1 MLTEDQIKEIFLKA
15 DAFLEGHFLLSSGLH
30 SPYYLQCARVL
41 QYPNYAETLCSE
53 LARRI
58 KELGIEFDLVIAPA
72 IGGIIVSYETARHL
86 GVRGIFA
93 ERVDGKLTLRRGFEI
108 KKGERAVVVE
118 DVVTTGKST
127 RETIEVV
134 KEHGG
139 EVVAVGSLVDRSG
152 GKADFGGI
160 PFTTLWRLEVPVYQP
175 ESCPLCREGKL
186 PLVKP
191 GSRNIPLK

>member
-1 MLTEDQIKEIFLKA
+1 MLTEDRIKEIFLKA
-15 DAFLEGHFLLSSGLH
+15 DAFLTGHFLLSSGLH
-30 SPYYLQCARVL
+30 SPYYLQCAKVL
-41 QYPNYAETLCSE
+41 QYPEYSEILCKE
-53 LARRI
+53 LAERI
-58 KELGIEFDLVIAPA
+58 GNLGVDYDLVIAPA

-93 ERVDGKLTLRRGFEI
+93 ERVNGELTLRRGFEI
-108 KKGERAVVVE
+108 KPGERAVVVE

-134 KEHGG
+134 KSHGG

-152 GKADFGGI
+152 GSVDFGV
-160 PFTTLWRLEVPVYQP
+160 PFKTLWRLEVPVYRP
-175 ESCPLCREGKL
+175 EECPLCKEGSE

-191 GSRNIPLK
+191 GSRNIPVK

>member
-41 QYPNYAETLCSE
+41 QYPDYAETLCRE

-58 KELGIEFDLVIAPA
+58 KELGVEFDLVIAPA

-93 ERVDGKLTLRRGFEI
+93 ERVEGKLTLRRGFEI
-108 KKGERAVVVE
+108 KPGERAVVVE

-134 KEHGG
+134 KAHGG
-139 EVVAVGSLVDRSG
+139 RVVAVGSLVDRSG
-152 GKADFGGI
+152 GKVDFGV

-175 ESCPLCREGKL
+175 ENCPLCKEGKI

>member
-1 MLTEDQIKEIFLKA
+1 MLTEDRIKEIFLKA
-15 DAFLEGHFLLSSGLH
+15 DAFLTGHFLLSSGLH
-30 SPYYLQCARVL
+30 SPYYLQCAKVL
-41 QYPNYAETLCSE
+41 QYPEYSEILCKE
-53 LARRI
+53 LAERI
-58 KELGIEFDLVIAPA
+58 GDLGVDYDLVIAPA

-93 ERVDGKLTLRRGFEI
+93 ERVNGELTLRRGFEI
-108 KKGERAVVVE
+108 KPGERAIVVE

-134 KEHGG
+134 KSHGG

-152 GKADFGGI
+152 GSVDFGV
-160 PFTTLWRLEVPVYQP
+160 PFKTLWRLEVPVYRP
-175 ESCPLCREGKL
+175 EECPLCKEGSK

-191 GSRNIPLK
+191 GSRNIPVK

>member
-1 MLTEDQIKEIFLKA
+1 MLTEERIKEIFLKT

-30 SPYYLQCARVL
+30 SPYYLQCAKVL
-41 QYPNYAETLCSE
+41 QYPEFAEELCKE

-58 KELGIEFDLVIAPA
+58 NELGVEYDLVIAPA
-72 IGGIIVSYETARHL
+72 LGGVIVSYETSRHL
-86 GVRGIFA
+86 KVRGIFA

-108 KKGERAVVVE
+108 KPGERAVVVE

-134 KEHGG
+134 KQHGG

-152 GKADFGGI
+152 GKVNFGV
-160 PFTTLWRLEVPVYQP
+160 PFVTIWRLEVPVFEP
-175 ESCPLCREGKL
+175 DSCPLCKEGKI

-191 GSRNIPLK
+191 GSRNIPVR

>member
-41 QYPNYAETLCSE
+41 QYPDYAETLCRE

-58 KELGIEFDLVIAPA
+58 KELGVEFDLVIAPA

-93 ERVDGKLTLRRGFEI
+93 ERVEGKLTLRRGFEI
-108 KKGERAVVVE
+108 KPGERAVVVE

-134 KEHGG
+134 KAHGG
-139 EVVAVGSLVDRSG
+139 RVVAVGSLVDRSG
-152 GKADFGGI
+152 GKVDFGV

-175 ESCPLCREGKL
+175 ENCPLCKEGKI

-191 GSRNIPLK
+191 GSRNIPIK

>member
-1 MLTEDQIKEIFLKA
+1 MTEEQIKEIFLKSN
-15 DAFLEGHFLLSSGLH
+15 AFLEGHFLLSSGLH

-41 QYPNYAETLCSE
+41 QYPEYAEILCKE
-53 LARRI
+53 LAKRL
-58 KELGIEFDLVIAPA
+58 KELEVDYDFVIAPA

-93 ERVDGKLTLRRGFEI
+93 ERVNGNLTLRRGFEI
-108 KKGERAVVVE
+108 EQGEKAIVVE

-134 KEHGG
+134 KRHGG

-152 GKADFGGI
+152 GKVDFGV
-160 PFTTLWRLEVPVYQP
+160 PFTTLWRLEVPVYEP
-175 ESCPLCREGKL
+175 SSCPLCKEGKIK
-186 PLVKP
+186 LVKP
-191 GSRNIPLK
+191 GSRDIPVR

>member
-1 MLTEDQIKEIFLKA
+1 MLTEDRKKEILLKA

-41 QYPNYAETLCSE
+41 QYPDYAEMLCRE

-58 KELGIEFDLVIAPA
+58 DELDVEYDFVIAPA
-72 IGGIIVSYETARHL
+72 LGGIIVSYETARHL
-86 GVRGIFA
+86 RTRGIFA

-108 KKGERAVVVE
+108 KPGEKAIVVE

-127 RETIEVV
+127 GETMEVV
-134 KEHGG
+134 KQHGG

-152 GKADFGGI
+152 GKVNFGV
-160 PFTTLWRLEVPVYQP
+160 PFVTLWRLEVPVFEP
-175 ESCPLCREGKL
+175 DSCPICKEGKI
-186 PLVKP
+186 PLIKP
-191 GSRNIPLK
+191 GSRNIPLR

>member
-1 MLTEDQIKEIFLKA
+1 MLTEDRIKEIFLKA
-15 DAFLEGHFLLSSGLH
+15 DAFLTGHFLLSSGLH
-30 SPYYLQCARVL
+30 SPYYLQCAKVL
-41 QYPNYAETLCSE
+41 QYPEYSEILCKE
-53 LARRI
+53 LAERI
-58 KELGIEFDLVIAPA
+58 GDLGVDYDLVIAPA

-93 ERVDGKLTLRRGFEI
+93 ERVNGELTLRRGFEI
-108 KKGERAVVVE
+108 KPGERAVVVE

-134 KEHGG
+134 KSHGG

-152 GKADFGGI
+152 GSVDFGV
-160 PFTTLWRLEVPVYQP
+160 PFKTLWRLEVPVYRP
-175 ESCPLCREGKL
+175 EECPLCKEGSE

-191 GSRNIPLK
+191 GSRNIPVK

>member
-1 MLTEDQIKEIFLKA
+1 MLTEERIKEIFLKT

-30 SPYYLQCARVL
+30 SPYYLQCAKVL
-41 QYPNYAETLCSE
+41 QYPEFAEELCKE

-58 KELGIEFDLVIAPA
+58 NELGVEYDLVIAPA
-72 IGGIIVSYETARHL
+72 LGGVIVSYETSRHL
-86 GVRGIFA
+86 KVRGIFA

-108 KKGERAVVVE
+108 KPGERAVVVE

-134 KEHGG
+134 KQHGG

-152 GKADFGGI
+152 GKVNFGV
-160 PFTTLWRLEVPVYQP
+160 PFVTLWRLEVPVFEP
-175 ESCPLCREGKL
+175 DSCPLCKEGKI

-191 GSRNIPLK
+191 GSRNIPVR

>member
-1 MLTEDQIKEIFLKA
+1 MLTQDQIKEIFLKA
-15 DAFLEGHFLLSSGLH
+15 DAFLQGHFLLSSGLH

-41 QYPNYAETLCSE
+41 QYPDYAETLCKE

-58 KELGIEFDLVIAPA
+58 RELKVDYDLVIAPA

-93 ERVDGKLTLRRGFEI
+93 ERVEGKLTLRRGFEI
-108 KKGERAVVVE
+108 RPGERAVVVE

-127 RETIEVV
+127 RETMEVV
-134 KEHGG
+134 RAHGAQ
-139 EVVAVGSLVDRSG
+139 VVAVGSLVDRSG
-152 GKADFGGI
+152 GKAEFGV
-160 PFTTLWRLEVPVYQP
+160 PFTTLWRLEVPVYEP
-175 ESCPLCREGKL
+175 SVCPLCKEGKI

>member
-1 MLTEDQIKEIFLKA
+1 MLTEERIKEIFLKT

-30 SPYYLQCARVL
+30 SPYYLQCAKVL
-41 QYPNYAETLCSE
+41 QYPEFAEELCKE

-58 KELGIEFDLVIAPA
+58 NELGVEYDLVIAPA
-72 IGGIIVSYETARHL
+72 LGGIIVSYETSRHL

-108 KKGERAVVVE
+108 KPGERAVVVE

-134 KEHGG
+134 KQHGG

-152 GKADFGGI
+152 GKVNFGV
-160 PFTTLWRLEVPVYQP
+160 PFVTLWRLEVPVFEP
-175 ESCPLCREGKL
+175 DSCPLCKEGKI

-191 GSRNIPLK
+191 GSRNIPVR

>member
-1 MLTEDQIKEIFLKA
+1 MLTEERIKEIFLKT

-30 SPYYLQCARVL
+30 SPYYLQCAKVL
-41 QYPNYAETLCSE
+41 QYPEYAEELCKE

-58 KELGIEFDLVIAPA
+58 NELGVEYDFVIAPA
-72 IGGIIVSYETARHL
+72 LGGVIVSYETSRHL
-86 GVRGIFA
+86 KVRGIFA

-108 KKGERAVVVE
+108 KEGERAVVVE

-134 KEHGG
+134 KQHGG

-152 GKADFGGI
+152 GKVNFGV
-160 PFTTLWRLEVPVYQP
+160 PFVTLWRLEVPVYEP
-175 ESCPLCREGKL
+175 DSCPLCKEGKI

>member
-1 MLTEDQIKEIFLKA
+1 MLTEDQIKEIFLKS

-30 SPYYLQCARVL
+30 SPYYLQCAKVL
-41 QYPNYAETLCSE
+41 QYPKYAEVLCKE
-53 LARRI
+53 LARKI
-58 KELGIEFDLVIAPA
+58 NSLNVEYNLVIAPA

-86 GVRGIFA
+86 EVRGIFA

-108 KKGERAVVVE
+108 NPGEKAVVVE

-127 RETIEVV
+127 KETIEVV
-134 KEHGG
+134 KQHGG

-152 GKADFGGI
+152 GKAEFGV
-160 PFTTLWRLEVPVYQP
+160 PFVTLWQLEVPVYEPQN
-175 ESCPLCREGKL
+175 CPICHEGKI

-191 GSRNIPLK
+191 GSRNIPIK

>member
-30 SPYYLQCARVL
+30 SPYYLQCAKVL
-41 QYPNYAETLCSE
+41 QYPEYAEVLCKE
-53 LARRI
+53 LAR
-58 KELGIEFDLVIAPA
+58 KIENLTVEYDFVIAPA

-86 GVRGIFA
+86 GVRGVFA
-93 ERVDGKLTLRRGFEI
+93 ERVDGKLTLKRGFKIEP
-108 KKGERAVVVE
+108 GERAIVVE

-127 RETIEVV
+127 KETVEVV
-134 KEHGG
+134 KQHGG

-152 GKADFGGI
+152 GKANFGV
-160 PFTTLWRLEVPVYQP
+160 PFETLWRLEVPVYKP
-175 ESCPLCREGKL
+175 DACPICKEGKI